1 MPLHGRATQKA
12 SRRPAKSRSKTKRP
26 VVDPTH
32 RLADVMAELMNLLE
46 YSYMILLQDIYRS
59 SRGNR
64 AVFAEKCQR
73 LLMPVMRDS
82 EKVPST
88 LNYKP
93 TPDGLN
99 SSETL
104 MPRHSEAHSFASG
117 EAQWAYNRVSTVDKT
132 VDKLWKAF
140 SQANPGK
147 QSSKVKQS
155 RYIITGGA
163 APFAPGGP
171 YLQRLTEKGDK
182 PITGYDFAKA
192 LDEMMTML
200 SSIQY
205 TKDFAGR
212 PLFLSDVTR
221 GLDWFRGND
230 WGLKYY
236 VRNYWSSKFYSL
248 YPPSINIGEIMS
260 RWDNLVDYL
269 NMYTDDKRIRR
280 EYANEMGYPV
290 KETEKD
296 RFVQAFAR
304 IYDMADR
311 MFMQT
316 RNKMNL
322 RNLRI

>member
-1 MPLHGRATQKA
+1 MALSKRATQKA
-12 SRRPAKSRSKTKRP
+12 SKRQAKSRSKKHAPASGPNRE
-26 VVDPTH
+26 
-32 RLADVMAELMNLLE
+32 LADIMALIE
-46 YSYMILLQDIYRS
+46 YSYMILLEGIYKE
-59 SRGNR
+59 NR
-64 AVFAEKCQR
+64 ANRAAFIEKAGQ
-73 LLMPVMRDS
+73 LLLPVMKDMTLVTDS
-82 EKVPST
+82 TASLWTIYSRANKHSRT
-88 LNYKP
+88 SIKP
-93 TPDGLN
+93 
-99 SSETL
+99 
-104 MPRHSEAHSFASG
+104 R
-117 EAQWAYNRVSTVDKT
+117 
-132 VDKLWKAF
+132 
-140 SQANPGK
+140 
-147 QSSKVKQS
+147 SKYVT
-155 RYIITGGA
+155 TGGA
-163 APFAPGGP
+163 GPQVPGGP

-192 LDEMMTML
+192 MDEMMTML

-248 YPPSINIGEIMS
+248 YPPSINIGEIVS

-280 EYANEMGYPV
+280 EYANEMGIPV

-296 RFVQAFAR
+296 RFVQALAR
-304 IYDMADR
+304 KYDMADR

-316 RNKMNL
+316 RNKMYL

>member
-1 MPLHGRATQKA
+1 
-12 SRRPAKSRSKTKRP
+12 
-26 VVDPTH
+26 
-32 RLADVMAELMNLLE
+32 
-46 YSYMILLQDIYRS
+46 
-59 SRGNR
+59 
-64 AVFAEKCQR
+64 VF
-73 LLMPVMRDS
+73 
-82 EKVPST
+82 
-88 LNYKP
+88 
-93 TPDGLN
+93 
-99 SSETL
+99 
-104 MPRHSEAHSFASG
+104 
-117 EAQWAYNRVSTVDKT
+117 
-132 VDKLWKAF
+132 
-140 SQANPGK
+140 
-147 QSSKVKQS
+147 
-155 RYIITGGA
+155 TGGA
-163 APFAPGGP
+163 QPFAPGGP

-248 YPPSINIGEIMS
+248 YPPSINIGEILS
-260 RWDNLVDYL
+260 RWDNIVDYL

-290 KETEKD
+290 KETDKD
-296 RFVQAFAR
+296 RFIQAFAR
-304 IYDMADR
+304 KYDMADR